1 MHSHY
6 AQEATSYANMQLS
19 VHERI
24 DDLWRRAH
32 GLAPSVAE
40 SAAGSG
46 CTDKAGT
53 YRAAH
58 KALGPRQRMAWDMIA
73 EAHGWNAISDSPAML
88 AEAERR
94 ESAGEPYYVGYENTK
109 PAEFTTALATE
120 TNVFEFGVW
129 GHDQPLE
136 LLPADDAR
144 ETAEVN
150 ALVDELSAKYG
161 LSTEPAELHYH
172 DELRHYSDGD
182 SIAVIPCTE
191 RHESANP
198 AQPQSCGCW
207 NATHLGSC
215 IHQPADPWSAADLA
229 ASNAAQPQRAPWAVA
244 EDFPQR
250 ASYVPAQPADCRC
263 SVSWGSCPAH
273 SHAAQPATPERAV
286 VTLTLSDQAAGCP
299 VHGAGPCRCDDL
311 LSEEEPAAAMPLV
324 GLDTP
329 EAKSAMRAQ
338 VDAGTYTADYD
349 AGYAVGESGA
359 RPAVGPHERSYAWH
373 RGYADALLDAEQSQT
388 DTELADCEN
397 CSAPC
402 DGTLTAHSELFGE
415 DMPVCVTCHGLL
427 TLTSGDPAYGLNF
440 RFGYSLAQ
448 DDLKAGQRG
457 QRELNDTPAGVH
469 DGYARA
475 WAEATESGARHA
487 GELWDIPTSYAGR
500 HRCSVI

>member
-191 RHESANP
+191 RH
-198 AQPQSCGCW
+198 
-207 NATHLGSC
+207 
-215 IHQPADPWSAADLA
+215 
-229 ASNAAQPQRAPWAVA
+229 VA
-244 EDFPQR
+244 
-250 ASYVPAQPADCRC
+250 
-263 SVSWGSCPAH
+263 
-273 SHAAQPATPERAV
+273 AV

-311 LSEEEPAAAMPLV
+311 LSEEEEPAGVFDCTDGTNPWAEPAAAMPLV

-338 VDAGTYTADYD
+338 VDAGTYTAGYD

-388 DTELADCEN
+388 DTELVSCEE

-402 DGTLTAHSELFGE
+402 DGTLTAWSELFGK
-415 DMPVCVTCHGLL
+415 DVPVCPDCYRMC
-427 TLTSGDPAYGLNF
+427 TLA
-440 RFGYSLAQ
+440 
-448 DDLKAGQRG
+448 
-457 QRELNDTPAGVH
+457 TPAEI
-469 DGYARA
+469 D
-475 WAEATESGARHA
+475 AELSGPATDCELQAEHLSHGTCSGRHA
-487 GELWDIPTSYAGR
+487 GELWDIPTSYTGR

>member
-24 DDLWRRAH
+24 DDLHKRAY
-32 GLAPSVAE
+32 GLAPAVAD
-40 SAAGSG
+40 SG
-46 CTDKAGT
+46 CSDKAGT

-58 KALGPRQRMAWDMIA
+58 KALGPRQRMAWNMIA

-94 ESAGEPYYVGYENTK
+94 EAAGEPYFVGYENTK

-144 ETAEVN
+144 ET
-150 ALVDELSAKYG
+150 
-161 LSTEPAELHYH
+161 AELHYH

-299 VHGAGPCRCDDL
+299 VHGADPCFCSEL
-311 LSEEEPAAAMPLV
+311 LSEEDEPTPQLQCCGVWIDYPKAGGAAECLTCHSTFTVTAACPDELV
-324 GLDTP
+324 
-329 EAKSAMRAQ
+329 S
-338 VDAGTYTADYD
+338 
-349 AGYAVGESGA
+349 
-359 RPAVGPHERSYAWH
+359 
-373 RGYADALLDAEQSQT
+373 
-388 DTELADCEN
+388 CEE

-402 DGTLTAHSELFGE
+402 DGTLTAWSELFGE
-415 DMPVCVTCHGLL
+415 DMPVCPDCYRMCQLMDAVAAMSG
-427 TLTSGDPAYGLNF
+427 TLTAAY
-440 RFGYSLAQ
+440 A
-448 DDLKAGQRG
+448 
-457 QRELNDTPAGVH
+457 
-469 DGYARA
+469 
-475 WAEATESGARHA
+475 ARHA
-487 GELWDIPTSYAGR
+487 GELWDIPASYVGR